1 MPLPMRPHPNTP
13 TRLMSVMALRTWR
26 CQLASG
32 RRPGHHAGSDL
43 VGEAHERVRAQPGEG
58 VLRADLAALQAV
70 EHLLQPDLYL
80 LVLTPLS
87 AERRPPRAA
96 PPGPAAAA
104 GGRGGTP
111 ATARRVRPAAAPGPN
126 GVAGM
131 RSRCRRRL

>member
-32 RRPGHHAGSDL
+32 RCPGDDERSDL
-43 VGEAHERVRAQPGEG
+43 VGEAHERVRARPGEG

-80 LVLTPLS
+80 LVLTPLG
-87 AERRPPRAA
+87 AERRHRRPAQGRRRRTGGGDEPGTRRERPGSGGARAER
-96 PPGPAAAA
+96 
-104 GGRGGTP
+104 GRGDAEP
-111 ATARRVRPAAAPGPN
+111 LVP
-126 GVAGM
+126 
-131 RSRCRRRL
+131 